1 MGNFNKHEEQLSEL
15 SSTKHSKDD
24 KQSAINQAVNFVNHK
39 DQHGK
44 IFSNEQLWH
53 L

>member
-1 MGNFNKHEEQLSEL
+1 MQ
-15 SSTKHSKDD
+15 STKHSKDD
-24 KQSAINQAVNFVNHK
+24 KQSIINQAVNFVNHK

-44 IFSNEQLWH
+44 IVSNEQFGH